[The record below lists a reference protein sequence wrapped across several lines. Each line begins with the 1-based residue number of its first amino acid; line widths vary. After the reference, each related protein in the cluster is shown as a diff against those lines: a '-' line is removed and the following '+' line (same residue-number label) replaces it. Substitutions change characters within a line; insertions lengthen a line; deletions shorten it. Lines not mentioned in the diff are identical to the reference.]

1 MYKHISTK
9 NIVVL
14 TLALGFTV
22 ALYFAHKEKR
32 ESEKN

>member
-1 MYKHISTK
+1 MYKHLTTK

-14 TLALGFTV
+14 TLALGFSIAV
-22 ALYFAHKEKR
+22 YYAHKEKK